1 MRVLTGEFIFQEV
14 SKDVFKHSRHSIGL
28 AGSLGARSFLAFMY
42 VLSRLQRC
50 LILDF
55 SS

>member
-28 AGSLGARSFLAFMY
+28 TGSLGARSFMAFMY
-42 VLSRLQRC
+42 VSRLHRC
-50 LILDF
+50 RRLF
-55 SS
+55 S